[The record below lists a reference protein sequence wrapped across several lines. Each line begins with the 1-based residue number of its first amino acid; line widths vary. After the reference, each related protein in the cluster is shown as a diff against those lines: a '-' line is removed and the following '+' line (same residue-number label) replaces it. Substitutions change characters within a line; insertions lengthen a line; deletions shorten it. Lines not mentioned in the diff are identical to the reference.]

1 MYQLSGNIHGPF
13 ICCSQLMAL
22 LFLQSFGALG
32 GLNRSL
38 LVPFLHH
45 HLCAEDIEV
54 ASQMPKLYKRI
65 HGELQ

>member
-1 MYQLSGNIHGPF
+1 
-13 ICCSQLMAL
+13 MAL